1 MSVYTSEMHN
11 IPGEVEKSFQD
22 GDFVVKRSNQKFSQV
37 DADHAQE
44 GIVGVSKSAGGIVG
58 IVNNEAALQR

>member
-1 MSVYTSEMHN
+1 MSVYISEMHN
-11 IPGEVEKSFQD
+11 IPGEVEKSFQE

-44 GIVGVSKSAGGIVG
+44 WIVGVSKSAGGI
-58 IVNNEAALQR
+58 I